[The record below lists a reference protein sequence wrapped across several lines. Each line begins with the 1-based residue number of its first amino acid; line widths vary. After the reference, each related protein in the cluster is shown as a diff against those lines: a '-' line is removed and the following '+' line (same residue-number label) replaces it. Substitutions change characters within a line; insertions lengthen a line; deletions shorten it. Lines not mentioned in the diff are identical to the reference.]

1 MENEDIYFEKYQ
13 KYKAKYLELK
23 EVEQSG
29 GFIKAFNKLK
39 AAVGESP
46 LDSYNNSLKAAK
58 NKMDKNIKNILDK
71 DIPAKF
77 EEWLKGQQGKTFTKI
92 NDNYLKATIISDVS
106 QNVNYQNM
114 KDIFT
119 EALIRDE
126 YNKYHEAH
134 ELYLKL
140 KYTEF
145 PDAEGP
151 ANIVDAS
158 IKDTLEKSSNS
169 NKIAKSIRLERENV
183 GDISKYVISTSQVA
197 ALRSDVTAGSPDD
210 NLAKL
215 NKLINDGKLSV
226 PLGDKFGFGANSI
239 FAEVIQQKILDIY
252 NNTYGSY
259 DSTTSTLLRKF
270 LTPLKTK
277 LNDKSFSQN
286 KLSLGLLLNV
296 ALILSLRRII
306 FQKVWSQD
314 GENLVLFDT
323 DGLVHGIKVNEENL
337 QKYTEKNQNRMD
349 VHDNLTCMGE
359 FHTITIDRSKGY
371 SENVNL
377 FENFTNY
384 IESIS
389 NINFNSSKILDL
401 GPPLNKVVEN
411 YSKCLQLIC
420 DLSSC

>member
-1 MENEDIYFEKYQ
+1 
-13 KYKAKYLELK
+13 
-23 EVEQSG
+23 
-29 GFIKAFNKLK
+29 
-39 AAVGESP
+39 
-46 LDSYNNSLKAAK
+46 
-58 NKMDKNIKNILDK
+58 
-71 DIPAKF
+71 
-77 EEWLKGQQGKTFTKI
+77 
-92 NDNYLKATIISDVS
+92 
-106 QNVNYQNM
+106 
-114 KDIFT
+114 
-119 EALIRDE
+119 
-126 YNKYHEAH
+126 
-134 ELYLKL
+134 
-140 KYTEF
+140 
-145 PDAEGP
+145 
-151 ANIVDAS
+151 
-158 IKDTLEKSSNS
+158 
-169 NKIAKSIRLERENV
+169 
-183 GDISKYVISTSQVA
+183 
-197 ALRSDVTAGSPDD
+197 
-210 NLAKL
+210 
-215 NKLINDGKLSV
+215 
-226 PLGDKFGFGANSI
+226 
-239 FAEVIQQKILDIY
+239 
-252 NNTYGSY
+252 

-389 NINFNSSKILDL
+389 NINFNSNKILDL